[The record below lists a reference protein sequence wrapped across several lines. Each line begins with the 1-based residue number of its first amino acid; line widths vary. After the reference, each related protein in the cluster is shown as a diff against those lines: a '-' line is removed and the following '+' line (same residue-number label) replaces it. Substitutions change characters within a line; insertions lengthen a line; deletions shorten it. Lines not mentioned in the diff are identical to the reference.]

1 MRLYEDWRDLR
12 AVNAGNEGAWA
23 VINPIGGEASRPFF
37 SAVREGGLVYIF
49 SLFGEVVR
57 PGTSGLLSSHA
68 SVMSSQPPCKY
79 LQRNGS

>member
-1 MRLYEDWRDLR
+1 M
-12 AVNAGNEGAWA
+12 VAGNEGAWA

-57 PGTSGLLSSHA
+57 PGASLLQWHTA
-68 SVMSSQPPCKY
+68 
-79 LQRNGS
+79 LR